1 MVREPTLNYLN
12 NLNSWNSSSIFLWS
26 GIWSISVTV
35 LCTWKRDVI
44 SAADCSVFIRSFG
57 AFISCPVQIYV
68 FPIFM
73 SLFILHRE
81 NSFKFSASVT
91 ARSSF
96 SRLCPARMWLA
107 AHLFRTVTSSWS
119 IDPFNIMKRPNFQWP
134 VVWAFALCNVGAA
147 QWDLLWLTF
156 AMGQLFPCLS
166 AMGQLFPC
174 LCLSVFMFKLQMT
187 LRTSP
192 RFPLSSF
199 TIFIFTLL
207 TAPNLRTY
215 SQRPTLGFYQ
225 PSYNLLPI
233 WLSSLIVLVYASL
246 RYLGLVKHFISSP
259 FIPPKIL
266 LDNR

>member
-96 SRLCPARMWLA
+96 SRLCPARIRTFWCDWLHTYLGLW
-107 AHLFRTVTSSWS
+107 HLPDRSTHLTSW
-119 IDPFNIMKRPNFQWP
+119 NI
-134 VVWAFALCNVGAA
+134 LISS
-147 QWDLLWLTF
+147 DLLSERLLCV
-156 AMGQLFPCLS
+156 MLVQLNEIYFGSRLRWGSFFPACL
-166 AMGQLFPC
+166 
-174 LCLSVFMFKLQMT
+174 LSVF
-187 LRTSP
+187 
-192 RFPLSSF
+192 
-199 TIFIFTLL
+199 I
-207 TAPNLRTY
+207 
-215 SQRPTLGFYQ
+215 
-225 PSYNLLPI
+225 
-233 WLSSLIVLVYASL
+233 SLHV
-246 RYLGLVKHFISSP
+246 
-259 FIPPKIL
+259 
-266 LDNR
+266 

>member
-1 MVREPTLNYLN
+1 MAREPTLNYLN

-81 NSFKFSASVT
+81 NSFKFSTSVT

-166 AMGQLFPC
+166 AFGVYQSSCLNFRWRCEHHLGFLSPVSQSSSLPC
-174 LCLSVFMFKLQMT
+174 LQRRIYVHIHNGRHSV
-187 LRTSP
+187 SI
-192 RFPLSSF
+192 SH
-199 TIFIFTLL
+199 L
-207 TAPNLRTY
+207 TTY
-215 SQRPTLGFYQ
+215 FQFDS
-225 PSYNLLPI
+225 
-233 WLSSLIVLVYASL
+233 VL
-246 RYLGLVKHFISSP
+246 
-259 FIPPKIL
+259 
-266 LDNR
+266 